1 MEQEDLKETL
11 NSVLEHA
18 NGQMSELEAQ
28 IAKASKTTKKQ
39 IKLATNQIEI
49 EKQKVIDKVED
60 WEG

>member
-1 MEQEDLKETL
+1 
-11 NSVLEHA
+11 
-18 NGQMSELEAQ
+18 MSELEAQ